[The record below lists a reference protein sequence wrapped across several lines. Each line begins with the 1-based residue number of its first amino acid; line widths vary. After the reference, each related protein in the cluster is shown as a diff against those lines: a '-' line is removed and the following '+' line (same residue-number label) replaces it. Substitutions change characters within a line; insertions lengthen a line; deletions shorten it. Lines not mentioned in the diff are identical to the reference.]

1 MKSIKRTDM
10 SRNYLLFFVLL
21 SLLSISCKK
30 KNNDPGTGNNPDV
43 EDTTSSIPNLVSIQ
57 GQTIL
62 DENGNPLLLQGVAF
76 GNEVW
81 TDNPYPS
88 NHHDERDYQ
97 RVADMGMN
105 AIRFYMNYKTF
116 EDDANPYVYKDKG
129 WEWIDKNIEW
139 AKKHNVYLILNM
151 HVPQGGFQSNGDGL
165 ELWNSKENQRR
176 LANLWKAIA
185 ERYKGE
191 KQIAGFDL
199 LNEPVVSTSIDQWI
213 NLANEIVDSVRTV
226 NEDHLIFVE
235 RLNAIKS
242 DYGDQNS
249 TKNLFLINDP
259 KIVYEFHFYDP
270 IEYTHQ
276 NASWTDFG
284 DGGKYPDESKYQ
296 FPTSPEWVTATQSS
310 PTLPAG
316 TSDWQ
321 YYEGKLFK
329 VTNTNYNWLV
339 PTIQVSE
346 LATGTAYVDSIV
358 VREYNEKQEF
368 VRIVKTI
375 DLEDAS
381 NWYFWSE
388 SGDGSSSVSNDAY
401 SGNYSFE
408 FTGSSA
414 DANFNNNG
422 LGFIP
427 VEGYSYSAS
436 GYMKGEDIPASA
448 QVRIRIDVYTVEG
461 GVIARNKA
469 YLESVLNEFLK
480 FGKENNVPMYCGEF
494 GVISYTFQNE
504 KGGINWVE
512 DMLDI
517 FEKHN
522 THFTYHSYH
531 EDAFGIY
538 YGYGG
543 LVDPSNANQDLIDLF
558 KRKLKD

>member
-1 MKSIKRTDM
+1 MKTYKRTDM
-10 SRNYLLFFVLL
+10 IRNYLLFFVLL
-21 SLLSISCKK
+21 SVLSFSCKK
-30 KNNDPGTGNNPDV
+30 KNEDNRNEKPIV
-43 EDTTSSIPNLVSIQ
+43 EDSIDNSPDLVSVQ

-88 NHHDERDYQ
+88 NHHDERDFQ

-116 EDDANPYVYKDKG
+116 EDDANPYEYKEKG
-129 WEWIDKNIEW
+129 WDWIDQNIEW

-165 ELWNSKENQRR
+165 ELWDIEENQHR

-185 ERYKGE
+185 EHYKGE

-199 LNEPVVSTSIDQWI
+199 LNEPVTSSSIDQWI

-226 NEDHLIFVE
+226 NKNHLIFVE

-276 NASWTDFG
+276 NASWTGFG
-284 DGGKYPDESKYQ
+284 DGGKYPDESIVEFQNNPVFASASYNN
-296 FPTSPEWVTATQSS
+296 PALPEGNT
-310 PTLPAG
+310 
-316 TSDWQ
+316 DWT
-321 YYEGKLFK
+321 YFEGDLFK
-329 VTNTNYNWLV
+329 VNKDNYHWLA
-339 PTIQVSE
+339 PTIQVRGVNS
-346 LATGTAYVDSIV
+346 GIAYADNIV
-358 VREYNEKQEF
+358 VKEYDENGDF
-368 VRIVKTI
+368 IGTVKAI
-375 DLEDAS
+375 DLETNDDWYYWSENGTGSAS
-381 NWYFWSE
+381 LSSESE
-388 SGDGSSSVSNDAY
+388 SGDA
-401 SGNYSFE
+401 SFS
-408 FTGSSA
+408 FTGSTA
-414 DANFNNNG
+414 DANYNNST
-422 LGFIP
+422 LYGFIP
-427 VEGYSYSAS
+427 TPGYSYSAS
-436 GYMKGEDIPASA
+436 GYLKGEEIPADA
-448 QVRIRIDVYTVEG
+448 QVRFRIDAFEVEG
-461 GVIARNKA
+461 GVKARNKA
-469 YLESVLNEFLK
+469 YLESVINEFLK
-480 FGKENNVPMYCGEF
+480 FGKDNNVPMYCGEF

-543 LVDPSNANQDLIDLF
+543 KVDPSNANEDLINLF